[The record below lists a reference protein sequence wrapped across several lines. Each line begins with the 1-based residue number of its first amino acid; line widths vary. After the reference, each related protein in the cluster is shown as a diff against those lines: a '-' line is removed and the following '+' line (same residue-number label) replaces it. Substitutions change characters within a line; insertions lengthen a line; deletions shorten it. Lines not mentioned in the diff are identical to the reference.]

1 MGKKEKLAGLSRTFR
16 KNYKL
21 FLKGKVKLGGL
32 KRNFEVP
39 NDIVFF
45 KKYCDRECDLNQSLR
60 QLEMN
65 KLNALIDDLLVVTK
79 GYDKKTKKSVYR
91 KVLATFLGIYTCFVE
106 GDCKEKSKEIMFHFS
121 TPIENFPSNE
131 TLHERTLEL
140 LHLLIS
146 SRDLVED
153 KEAFTRPIIFKLV
166 CLYSASAVSDKEGRI
181 KCNELGKTLTTN
193 WHKSTP
199 ESVTLNILKRR
210 EKNSKLPPKESE
222 LLEEISF

>member
-1 MGKKEKLAGLSRTFR
+1 MGKKKEFAGLSRTFR

-131 TLHERTLEL
+131 TLHDRTLEL

-153 KEAFTRPIIFKLV
+153 KEAFTRPIIFKLI
-166 CLYSASAVSDKEGRI
+166 CLYTALAVSDREGVV
-181 KCNELGKTLTTN
+181 KCNALGKELSPK
-193 WHKSTP
+193 WSKSTP
-199 ESVTLNILKRR
+199 ESVTLSILK
-210 EKNSKLPPKESE
+210 KKVDSKLPINECE
-222 LLEEISF
+222 LLERYSF